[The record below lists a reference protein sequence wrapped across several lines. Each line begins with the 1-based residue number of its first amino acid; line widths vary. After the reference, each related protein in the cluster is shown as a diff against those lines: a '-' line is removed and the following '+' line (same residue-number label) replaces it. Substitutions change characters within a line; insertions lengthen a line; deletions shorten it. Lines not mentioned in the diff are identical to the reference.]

1 MKKSIIAALCVALL
15 SFSLLAGCGKTGTG
29 SDTDVSPNPDPE
41 TSQTPDN
48 TDGIDTPDNTDG
60 IETPEK
66 TGETKSVDVSIEGT
80 TESVE
85 MSEYL
90 CTVNG
95 QKLSIYIDDT
105 KYNVYNFEGELEIAP
120 ITDAG
125 VEPVAKLHLYF
136 MSDKKADVAAQEGLT
151 QFAGSTDEGKT
162 KIGDFDAYIV
172 NSQTEDN
179 SFSVYY
185 MDLGDNTL
193 AVSAYANADALEG
206 HMKRMLAMVGTVTV
220 K

>member
-1 MKKSIIAALCVALL
+1 VKKSIVALLCVALL
-15 SFSLLAGCGKTGTG
+15 SFSLLAGCSKTSGTG
-29 SDTDVSPNPDPE
+29 SDTDVSPSPEPE

-48 TDGIDTPDNTDG
+48 TTG

-66 TGETKSVDVSIEGT
+66 TGETKSVDVSIEGM

-95 QKLSIYIDDT
+95 QMLSIFIDDT

-125 VEPVAKLHLYF
+125 VEPETKVHLYF
-136 MSDKKADVAAQEGLT
+136 MIDKKADIAAQEGLT

-162 KIGDFDAYIV
+162 KIGEYDAYV
-172 NSQTEDN
+172 VSSKTEDN
-179 SFSVYY
+179 SFTVYY
-185 MDLGDNTL
+185 MALGDSTL
-193 AVSAYANADALEG
+193 AVSAYANAETEEG
-206 HMKRMLAMVGTVTV
+206 HLARMLAMVGTVTQ

>member
-1 MKKSIIAALCVALL
+1 MKKSLIAALCVALL

-29 SDTDVSPNPDPE
+29 SDTDLSPSLDPE
-41 TSQTPDN
+41 TSQTPD
-48 TDGIDTPDNTDG
+48 DTDG

-80 TESVE
+80 IESVE

-105 KYNVYNFEGELEIAP
+105 KYNVYNFEGELEITP

-125 VEPVAKLHLYF
+125 VEPAAKLHLYF
-136 MSDKKADVAAQEGLT
+136 MCDKKADVAAQEALT
-151 QFAGSTDEGKT
+151 QFAGATDGGTT
-162 KIGDFDAYIV
+162 KIGEFDAYV
-172 NSQTEDN
+172 VSSKTEDN
-179 SFSVYY
+179 SFTVYY
-185 MDLGDNTL
+185 MALGDNTL
-193 AVSAYANADALEG
+193 AVSAYANVDAFEG
-206 HMKRMLAMVGTVTV
+206 LMTRMLAMVGTVTV